1 MANPDRLTGLDNSFL
16 ALEDAG
22 AHMHVGSCM
31 LFEGEA
37 PSYDD
42 FVAQVDSRLHLVPR
56 YRQKLAFP
64 PLTQARPVWVDD
76 PHFNP
81 GYHVRHTALPEPASL
96 EQLRNLTGRVLAQ
109 RLDRGKPLWELW
121 LVQRLEG
128 GRFAVITKT
137 HHCLVDG
144 VSGVDIATVLFDLEE
159 QPRGEAGDEPLGEAV
174 PPEPPPAWFPRPE
187 PTPASLIADAIAEQ
201 ATAPLDAARLAAG
214 ALAHPER
221 AAEQIGKAVAGL
233 GAVLAAGLQGA
244 PASLYNAPIGPHR
257 RFAWAD
263 GDLTQFK
270 AIKSA
275 LNGTVNDV
283 VLTVVT
289 GALRAHMQA
298 NGHEVDGIELKA
310 MVPVSVRSE
319 SESGALGNR
328 VSAMYAPLPVYAA
341 DPLERFQIL
350 HEVMK
355 DIKDSGQAVGAELIT
370 QLAGFAPP
378 TLLAQASRLQ
388 SSQRVFNLVVTNVP
402 GPQFPLFILG
412 RRLLRIYPQVPLT
425 TNTALGIA
433 IMSYDGTLNFG
444 LIGDYDV
451 LPDLDDL
458 AGALRDAIAELAAAA
473 GVAGGNGRAPRDPAA
488 ARSRR

>member
-1 MANPDRLTGLDNSFL
+1 MANPDRLTGLDTSFL

-31 LFEGEA
+31 LFEGDA
-37 PSYDD
+37 PDYED

-121 LVQRLEG
+121 LVQKVEG
-128 GRFAVITKT
+128 GRFAIISKT

-159 QPRGEAGDEPLGEAV
+159 SPAP

-187 PTPASLIADAIAEQ
+187 PTAAALIADALAEGV
-201 ATAPLDAARLAAG
+201 AVPLDVARAAAG

-221 AAEQIGKAVAGL
+221 TAEQLAKTVAGL
-233 GAVLAAGLQGA
+233 GSVFLAGVQGA
-244 PASLYNAPIGPHR
+244 PSSPYNVPIGPHR
-257 RFAWAD
+257 RFAWVD

-275 LNGTVNDV
+275 LGGTVNDIVLSV
-283 VLTVVT
+283 VA
-289 GALRAHMQA
+289 GALRSHMQA
-298 NGHEVDGIELKA
+298 NGHEVDGIALKA
-310 MVPVSVRSE
+310 MVPMSVRAE
-319 SESGALGNR
+319 AERGALGNR
-328 VSAMYAPLPVYAA
+328 VTAMYAPLPVNLA
-341 DPLERFQIL
+341 DPIERFEAV
-350 HEVMK
+350 HEAMK
-355 DIKDSGQAVGAELIT
+355 GLKESGQAVGAEAIT

-378 TLLAQASRLQ
+378 TVLSQASRLQ
-388 SSQRVFNLVVTNVP
+388 SAQRVFNVVVTNVP

-412 RRLLRIYPQVPLT
+412 RRLLRIYPQVPLV

-433 IMSYDGTLNFG
+433 IMSYDGTINFG
-444 LIGDYDV
+444 LLSDYDA
-451 LPDLDDL
+451 LADLDAL
-458 AGALRDAIAELAAAA
+458 AAALRDAIAELAVAA
-473 GVAGGNGRAPRDPAA
+473 GVPPANGRAPRDRTAA
-488 ARSRR
+488 SARHSAH